1 MTRRRLALFAVLAL
15 AGGGP
20 ARAVDAVAGTLTS
33 VGSDTAGVLIT
44 RWAAGFQA
52 RHPGARIQAQA
63 SGSASAPIAL
73 IEGAA
78 DLGPMSRPM
87 NTAEQD
93 AFSARFGY
101 APTRLVVAHDAISVF
116 VHPDNPLRTATL
128 GELDAIYSSTRAC
141 GAAAPIRSWN
151 ELSGRSGAAQALL
164 AIGRDNGSG
173 THELFRELALCGG
186 RYRPDVIAWPGNGA
200 VVATVAGNREAIGY
214 AGFGY
219 VNGLVRPLAIARDA
233 GEAAIAPDERSIASG
248 RYPLSRA
255 IYVYLN
261 RRPQQ
266 ALAALPRAFLDY
278 ILSDDGQQF
287 ARREGFIPLDADEA
301 REQRALIR

>member
-1 MTRRRLALFAVLAL
+1 MKLLRFALLVAL
-15 AGGGP
+15 VACTSP
-20 ARAVDAVAGTLTS
+20 ARALEGIAGTLTS
-33 VGSDTAGVLIT
+33 VGSDTASVLIT
-44 RWAAGFQA
+44 RWAAAFQA
-52 RHPGARIQAQA
+52 DHPGARIQAQA

-87 NTAEQD
+87 NASEEA
-93 AFSARFGY
+93 AFRARYGY
-101 APTRLVVAHDAISVF
+101 APTRVVVAHDAIAVF
-116 VHPDNPLRTATL
+116 VHPDNPLATATL
-128 GELDAIYSSTRAC
+128 ADLDAIYSSTRAC
-141 GAAAPIRSWN
+141 GATAPIRGWN
-151 ELSGRSGAAQALL
+151 DLRAGSGAPQPLL
-164 AIGRDNGSG
+164 AIGRDSGSG

-186 RYRPDVIAWPGNGA
+186 RYRAEVVAWPGNGA

-214 AGFGY
+214 AGFGF
-219 VNGLVRPLAIARDA
+219 VNGLVRPLAIARSPSDP
-233 GEAAIAPDERSIASG
+233 AIAPDERSIASG

-266 ALAALPRAFLDY
+266 ALADLPRAFLEY
-278 ILSDDGQQF
+278 ILSDDAQQLV
-287 ARREGFIPLDADEA
+287 RHEGFIPLDVDEA

>member
-1 MTRRRLALFAVLAL
+1 VKHLRFVLLAVYAACASPAHAL
-15 AGGGP
+15 EGI
-20 ARAVDAVAGTLTS
+20 AGTLTS
-33 VGSDTAGVLIT
+33 VGSDTASVLIT
-44 RWAAGFQA
+44 RWAAAFQGD
-52 RHPGARIQAQA
+52 HPGARVQAQA

-87 NTAEQD
+87 NATEEA
-93 AFSARFGY
+93 AFHARYGY
-101 APTRLVVAHDAISVF
+101 APTRVVVAHDAIAVF
-116 VHPDNPLRTATL
+116 VHPDNPLAAATL
-128 GELDAIYSSTRAC
+128 AELDAIYSSTRAC
-141 GAAAPIRSWN
+141 GAAAPIRDWN
-151 ELSGRSGAAQALL
+151 ELRAGGGASQPLL
-164 AIGRDNGSG
+164 AIGRDSGSG

-186 RYRPDVIAWPGNGA
+186 RYRAEVVAWPGNGA

-219 VNGLVRPLAIARDA
+219 VNGLVRPLAVARGPGDP
-233 GEAAIAPDERSIASG
+233 AIAPDERSIASG

-261 RRPQQ
+261 HRPQQ
-266 ALAALPRAFLDY
+266 ALADLPRAFLEY
-278 ILSDDGQQF
+278 ILSDDAQQLV
-287 ARREGFIPLDADEA
+287 RHEGFIPLDADEA